1 MKRSWEELDPIEQ
14 EEYFHW
20 VIMLM
25 ECGRLDLMDTY
36 EVELKA
42 KRMYELDASYSK
54 EQDPFS
60 GLDIKFGDYDL

>member
-25 ECGRLDLMDTY
+25 ECGTLDLMDSY

-42 KRMYELDASYSK
+42 KKMYELDSSYSK
-54 EQDPFS
+54 EEDPFS
-60 GLDIKFGDYDL
+60 GLDIKLGDYDL